1 MTEDTIKNLI
11 KLTRDV
17 DTSGNLTN
25 DGLTVAY
32 ASNTY
37 AASRFAGNTYAAST
51 FTSNNSLNTRL
62 GGFTSNA
69 FFQDNKGSGPEIT
82 SAHPI
87 QNVDYGDTI
96 YLVGTGFSEQANV
109 MLISNS
115 GIETVVGNVTFNTTS
130 NVVFQMPSTPEGQ
143 YGEPYRI
150 RITSGDLGTSN
161 TTTKQLN
168 LANNSVQFPGKTQGF
183 VTSKTGIH
191 KFSFSSG
198 STIFAEP
205 TEVDGLTNLTDQYNG
220 GTSSETHGY
229 NTNLSAPGEPRHTVL
244 RKFQFS
250 NFNFSS
256 NIGNLSVARNFGGAG
271 QSSKS
276 EGFGFISGGID
287 TAPAASNVID
297 KHSFSTDGNATDVGD
312 LTIARHYTTGQSS
325 PTHGYTSG
333 GWLPG
338 VSNVIDKFPFAS
350 SGNASDVGD
359 LTFGR
364 QYGAGTSSTTH
375 GYYSG
380 GNPPNT
386 NVIEK
391 FSFSSDGNAADVGDL
406 TGNFKGGVG
415 VSSVDH
421 GYHCGSADQ
430 PTSSLEVTR
439 MNRFPFASD
448 TDATEMSQTFGGVS
462 VASMKKAFR
471 AFTGQSASTPYIS
484 DMEVDARGYSS
495 GHQV

>member
-37 AASRFAGNTYAAST
+37 AASTFAGNTYAAST
-51 FTSNNSLNTRL
+51 FAGNTYAAST
-62 GGFTSNA
+62 FTSNA

-87 QNVDYGDTI
+87 QNIDYGDTI

-143 YGEPYRI
+143 FGEPYRI

-183 VTSKTGIH
+183 VTAAVGIH

-205 TEVDGLTNLTDQYNG
+205 TESDGLTNITDNYNG
-220 GTSSETHGY
+220 GTSSEAHGY
-229 NTNLSAPGEPRHTVL
+229 NTNITSPSEPRHTVL

-250 NFNFSS
+250 TFNFSS

-276 EGFGFISGGID
+276 EGFGYHSGGLD
-287 TAPAASNVID
+287 VPGVASNVID

-312 LTIARHYTTGQSS
+312 LTIARNETTGQSS

-333 GWLPG
+333 GNQQPG
-338 VSNVIDKFPFAS
+338 NSNIIDKFPFAS

-359 LTFGR
+359 LTVAR
-364 QYGAGTSSTTH
+364 KYGAGTSSTTH

-380 GNPPNT
+380 GSSPNS
-386 NVIEK
+386 NIIEK
-391 FSFSSDGNAADVGDL
+391 FSLSSDGNAADVGAL
-406 TGNFKGGVG
+406 TGTFKGGVG

-421 GYHCGSADQ
+421 GYHCGSANQ
-430 PTSSLEVTR
+430 PTASLEVTK

-448 TDATEMSQTFGGVS
+448 TNATEMSQTFGGIS
-462 VASMKKAFR
+462 YGSMKKAFR
-471 AFTGQSASTPYIS
+471 AFTGQSASSPYIG
-484 DMEVDARGYSS
+484 DMEVDARGFCS

>member
-1 MTEDTIKNLI
+1 MAVNNVIRMLN
-11 KLTRDV
+11 LTRGLNTDGDV
-17 DTSGNLTN
+17 DADSLADNF
-25 DGLTVAY
+25 V
-32 ASNTY
+32 
-37 AASRFAGNTYAAST
+37 
-51 FTSNNSLNTRL
+51 SNN
-62 GGFTSNA
+62 

-115 GIETVVGNVTFNTTS
+115 GIETVAGNVTFNTTS

-143 YGEPYRI
+143 FGEPYRI

-168 LANNSVQFPGKTQGF
+168 LANNSNQFPGRTQGF
-183 VTSKTGIH
+183 VTGKHGIH

-205 TEVDGLTNLTDQYNG
+205 TISNGITNIADQYNG

-229 NTNLSAPGEPRHTVL
+229 NTNESISSEPRHNIL

-276 EGFGFISGGID
+276 EGFGFISGGND
-287 TAPAASNVID
+287 TAPAVSNVID

-312 LTIARHYTTGQSS
+312 LTIARNRTTGQSS

-333 GWLPG
+333 GHLPG

-359 LTFGR
+359 LTVAR
-364 QYGAGTSSTTH
+364 YYGAGTSSTTH

-380 GNPPNT
+380 GYNPDS

-406 TGNFKGGVG
+406 TNTFRGGVG

-421 GYHCGSADQ
+421 GYHCGSASQ
-430 PTSSLEVTR
+430 PSNSLDVTR

-448 TDATEMSQTFGGVS
+448 TNATEMSDTFGGES
-462 VASMKKAFR
+462 TSTMKKAFR
-471 AFTGQSASTPYIS
+471 AFTGHSVSTPYIG
-484 DMEVDARGYSS
+484 DMEVDSTGYSS